1 MNGLDR
7 VIDYIKSEAAAQCE
21 EITRYAA
28 EECARLKSEYAQT
41 EQDEYWKS
49 IDVGTKEAER
59 RMERLNTL
67 AEMESNKQILA
78 TQQEMISEAFELA
91 AKKLSELHKADY
103 AALLNRLGMKS
114 GTKPEEIVARYKNE
128 LSPRVA
134 SVLFN

>member
-1 MNGLDR
+1 MNGIDK
-7 VIDYIKSEAAAQCE
+7 VIDHIKSEAAALSE
-21 EITRYAA
+21 EITRSAA
-28 EECARLKSEYAQT
+28 EQCERLRAQYAQT

-49 IDVGTKEAER
+49 IDAGTKEAER

-78 TQQEMISEAFELA
+78 TQQEMITEAFELA

-103 AALLNRLGMKS
+103 AALLNRLSMKS
-114 GTKPEEIVARYKNE
+114 GTSPEDVVARYKSE

-134 SVLFN
+134 SALFN